1 MSVTELSVL
10 PHGARV
16 KVRRGPYPS
25 DPALLGQVGTVVEH
39 STYFPTKVQV
49 VLDGDPRILTFATA
63 ELEVVEGPE
72 AIPPDREAAR
82 KRLVRP

>member
-39 STYFPTKVQV
+39 SVYFPTKVSV
-49 VLDGDPRILTFATA
+49 TLDGEPSIRTFATA
-63 ELEVVEGPE
+63 ELEVVDGPE
-72 AIPPDREAAR
+72 AIPPDREAGR
-82 KRLVRP
+82 QRLVRP